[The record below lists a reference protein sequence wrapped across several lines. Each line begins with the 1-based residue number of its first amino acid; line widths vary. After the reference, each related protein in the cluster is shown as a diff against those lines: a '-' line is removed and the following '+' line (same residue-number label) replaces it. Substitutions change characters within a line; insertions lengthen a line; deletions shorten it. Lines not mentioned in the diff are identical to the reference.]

1 MSKRSKKPHS
11 HETPTPAVPPAR
23 RVATRRAIAE
33 RKLRIVERLTSGL
46 SVAHIAHVEKLT
58 IHRVRQIIAEMLE
71 KREVDP
77 PSGYVQLQIARVG
90 EAMVVAHTMML
101 QGDLQALDRLIKLNG
116 ELDRYHGFG
125 REQLPAPAESAP
137 PRLVAPPQRLL
148 AASLAADG
156 GQENF
161 PPRKALKSQET
172 RKSSGRPVLH
182 RPVVSG
188 SEAAAPR
195 PAAAARIAGREFDG
209 RRGLRKIFRLAKP

>member
-11 HETPTPAVPPAR
+11 RETPTPAVPAAR

-46 SVAHIAHVEKLT
+46 SVAHIAHVERLT
-58 IHRVRQIIAEMLE
+58 IQRVRQIIAEMLE

-101 QGDLQALDRLIKLNG
+101 QGDLHALDRLIKLNG

-125 REQLPAPAESAP
+125 REPLPAPAGRRRPASSR
-137 PRLVAPPQRLL
+137 RLSDCWRRVRRPT
-148 AASLAADG
+148 G
-156 GQENF
+156 KQENY

-172 RKSSGRPVLH
+172 RKSSGRPVLPQ
-182 RPVVSG
+182 PVVSS
-188 SEAAAPR
+188 SEAAAPN
-195 PAAAARIAGREFDG
+195 
-209 RRGLRKIFRLAKP
+209 

>member
-46 SVAHIAHVEKLT
+46 SVAHIAHVEQLT
-58 IHRVRQIIAEMLE
+58 IQRVRQIIAEMLE

-156 GQENF
+156 E
-161 PPRKALKSQET
+161 R
-172 RKSSGRPVLH
+172 
-182 RPVVSG
+182 
-188 SEAAAPR
+188 
-195 PAAAARIAGREFDG
+195 
-209 RRGLRKIFRLAKP
+209 RKIFRLAKP

>member
-1 MSKRSKKPHS
+1 MSKRSKKTHS
-11 HETPTPAVPPAR
+11 HETPAPGVPPAR

-46 SVAHIAHVEKLT
+46 SVAHIAHVEQLT
-58 IHRVRQIIAEMLE
+58 IQRVRQIIAEMLE

-125 REQLPAPAESAP
+125 RDQLPAPAESAP
-137 PRLVAPPQRLL
+137 PRLAAPPQRLL

-156 GQENF
+156 SEGKFSASQSLEKSGNQKILG
-161 PPRKALKSQET
+161 PPCSPST
-172 RKSSGRPVLH
+172 GR
-182 RPVVSG
+182 
-188 SEAAAPR
+188 
-195 PAAAARIAGREFDG
+195 
-209 RRGLRKIFRLAKP
+209 

>member
-11 HETPTPAVPPAR
+11 HETPAPVVPAAR

-46 SVAHIAHVEKLT
+46 SVAHIAHVEQLT
-58 IHRVRQIIAEMLE
+58 IQRVRQIIAEMLE

-116 ELDRYHGFG
+116 SSTAITASGGSSF
-125 REQLPAPAESAP
+125 P
-137 PRLVAPPQRLL
+137 PRPSRRRPASSRRRSVCWQRVRRPT
-148 AASLAADG
+148 G
-156 GQENF
+156 RQENY

-172 RKSSGRPVLH
+172 RKSSGR

-195 PAAAARIAGREFDG
+195 PAAAARIAGGEFGG
-209 RRGLRKIFRLAKP
+209 RRG

>member
-1 MSKRSKKPHS
+1 MSKRSKKSHS
-11 HETPTPAVPPAR
+11 HEAPAPAVPPAR

-46 SVAHIAHVEKLT
+46 SVAHIAHVEQLT
-58 IHRVRQIIAEMLE
+58 IQRVRQIIAEMLE

-148 AASLAADG
+148 AASLAAEG
-156 GQENF
+156 EAGKLSASQSLEKSGNQKILG
-161 PPRKALKSQET
+161 PPGSPST
-172 RKSSGRPVLH
+172 GR
-182 RPVVSG
+182 
-188 SEAAAPR
+188 
-195 PAAAARIAGREFDG
+195 
-209 RRGLRKIFRLAKP
+209 

>member
-11 HETPTPAVPPAR
+11 HETPAPAVPPAR

-46 SVAHIAHVEKLT
+46 SLAHIAHVEKLT
-58 IHRVRQIIAEMLE
+58 IQRVRQIIAEMLE

-125 REQLPAPAESAP
+125 REPLPAPAESAP

-148 AASLAADG
+148 AASSAADG
-156 GQENF
+156 EAKENY

-182 RPVVSG
+182 RPVGSG

-195 PAAAARIAGREFDG
+195 PAAAARIAGGEFGG
-209 RRGLRKIFRLAKP
+209 RRG

>member
-46 SVAHIAHVEKLT
+46 SVAHIALVEKLT

-125 REQLPAPAESAP
+125 REQLPAPAEPPAP

-148 AASLAADG
+148 PASLAADG
-156 GQENF
+156 EAGKFSSSQSLEKSGNQKILG
-161 PPRKALKSQET
+161 PPCSPST
-172 RKSSGRPVLH
+172 GR
-182 RPVVSG
+182 
-188 SEAAAPR
+188 
-195 PAAAARIAGREFDG
+195 
-209 RRGLRKIFRLAKP
+209 

>member
-1 MSKRSKKPHS
+1 MSKRSKKSHS
-11 HETPTPAVPPAR
+11 HEAPAPAVPPAR

-46 SVAHIAHVEKLT
+46 SVAHIAHVEQLT
-58 IHRVRQIIAEMLE
+58 IQRVRQIIAEMLE

-125 REQLPAPAESAP
+125 RPQLAPADTAAP
-137 PRLVAPPQRLL
+137 RL
-148 AASLAADG
+148 AASAPRALSTPGKRRGKFSSPQNLENARNAEIIVPTGTPERTPAFIRPDDISAAPLTPA
-156 GQENF
+156 N
-161 PPRKALKSQET
+161 PRGAGST
-172 RKSSGRPVLH
+172 ARP
-182 RPVVSG
+182 RAASG
-188 SEAAAPR
+188 SRVAPW
-195 PAAAARIAGREFDG
+195 
-209 RRGLRKIFRLAKP
+209 L

>member
-1 MSKRSKKPHS
+1 MKSILPCNIAHFRPVATMSKRSKKPHS
-11 HETPTPAVPPAR
+11 QEAPAPAVPPSR

-46 SVAHIAHVEKLT
+46 SVAHIAHVEQLT
-58 IHRVRQIIAEMLE
+58 IQRVRQIIAEMLE

-125 REQLPAPAESAP
+125 REPLPAPAESAP
-137 PRLVAPPQRLL
+137 PRLAASPQRLL

-156 GQENF
+156 
-161 PPRKALKSQET
+161 
-172 RKSSGRPVLH
+172 
-182 RPVVSG
+182 
-188 SEAAAPR
+188 EAAKLSAPQSLEKSGNQKILGV
-195 PAAAARIAGREFDG
+195 PCSPSTGR
-209 RRGLRKIFRLAKP
+209 

>member
-46 SVAHIAHVEKLT
+46 SVAHIAHVERLT
-58 IHRVRQIIAEMLE
+58 IQRVRQIIAEMLE
-71 KREVDP
+71 KREVYP

-90 EAMVVAHTMML
+90 EAMVVAHTMMM

-125 REQLPAPAESAP
+125 REQPRPSRRRPASSR
-137 PRLVAPPQRLL
+137 RLSDCWRRVRRPTEAK
-148 AASLAADG
+148 
-156 GQENF
+156 ENF

-172 RKSSGRPVLH
+172 RKSSGLPVPAIEERGQPDRLH
-182 RPVVSG
+182 RSPVS
-188 SEAAAPR
+188 
-195 PAAAARIAGREFDG
+195 ARCGRD
-209 RRGLRKIFRLAKP
+209 PSP

>member
-1 MSKRSKKPHS
+1 MSKRSKKS
-11 HETPTPAVPPAR
+11 HHHEAPAPAVPPAR

-46 SVAHIAHVEKLT
+46 SLAHIAHVERLT
-58 IHRVRQIIAEMLE
+58 IQRVRQVIAEMLE

-90 EAMVVAHTMML
+90 EAMVVAHTIML

-156 GQENF
+156 EAGKFSSSQSLEKSGNQKILG
-161 PPRKALKSQET
+161 PPRSPST
-172 RKSSGRPVLH
+172 GR
-182 RPVVSG
+182 
-188 SEAAAPR
+188 
-195 PAAAARIAGREFDG
+195 
-209 RRGLRKIFRLAKP
+209 